1 MLADDILKQC
11 VAGKTFR
18 TNQTIEVR
26 DSEGKPVMAHGKP
39 KVQYVPHVR
48 PMTEEDVLN
57 SYETD
62 SHYVVI
68 SNDGTKHRIEKGK
81 KKKAEQK

>member
-1 MLADDILKQC
+1 MLADDLLKKC
-11 VAGKTFR
+11 LAGKTFR
-18 TNQTIEVR
+18 TNQAIPVLG
-26 DSEGKPVMAHGKP
+26 DDGKPVVVNGKA

-48 PMTEEDVLN
+48 PMTDEDVLN

-81 KKKAEQK
+81 KKPETK

>member
-1 MLADDILKQC
+1 MLADDILKKC
-11 VAGKTFR
+11 VAGKSFR
-18 TNQTIEVR
+18 TNQGIEVR
-26 DSEGKPVMAHGKP
+26 DGEGKPVVVNGKP
-39 KVQYVPHVR
+39 KMQYVPHVR

-68 SNDGTKHRIEKGK
+68 SNDGTKHRVEKGK
-81 KKKAEQK
+81 KKAAQQ